1 MQRKTPAEVL
11 GAEIR
16 EARLAKGM
24 TIAEFAKKLHKKE
37 HARGNAR
44 LSRLENGQA
53 NPRINDLG
61 PIAKALGRRFVII
74 IEPDM

>member
-1 MQRKTPAEVL
+1 MPKTTPAEVL

-16 EARLAKGM
+16 EARLAKGL
-24 TIAEFAKKLHKKE
+24 TIAELAKRLHKKE
-37 HARGNAR
+37 HAKGNAR
-44 LSRLENGQA
+44 LSRLENGRA

-61 PIAKALGRRFVII
+61 PIATALGRRFVII